1 VVDTVLNIQPRVG
14 GSGGGPTPD
23 EVVLVRQKEILESLP
38 EIIDKAT
45 GKKELFKEK
54 NGLLPS
60 LTTVLLLEMEKF
72 NRLLKVMESSLK
84 DIERA
89 IFGFIVMSETLDS
102 MFIALQNGQVPSNWA
117 AVGYPSLK
125 PLSSWYEDL
134 KLRVEMFRTWLVEGN
149 PNAYWLSGFFFPQ
162 GFMTGSL
169 QTHARLN
176 KIPIDKISF
185 GFQLMVEEKLED
197 FEEAP
202 PEGFYIYGM
211 FLDGARWNRDEQII
225 DD

>member
-1 VVDTVLNIQPRVG
+1 VVDTILGIQPRVG

-23 EVVLVRQKEILESLP
+23 EIVLARQKEILESLP
-38 EIIDKAT
+38 ELIDKTT

-72 NRLLKVMESSLK
+72 NRLLRAMEATLK
-84 DIERA
+84 DIEKA
-89 IFGFIVMSETLDS
+89 IFGFIVMSETLDG
-102 MFIALQNGQVPSNWA
+102 MFMSLQNGIVPENWA
-117 AVGYPSLK
+117 RVGYPSLK
-125 PLSSWYEDL
+125 PLATWYEDL

-169 QTHARLN
+169 
-176 KIPIDKISF
+176 
-185 GFQLMVEEKLED
+185 
-197 FEEAP
+197 
-202 PEGFYIYGM
+202 
-211 FLDGARWNRDEQII
+211 
-225 DD
+225 